1 MSDEPSDPEAD
12 GGDEPSTWQQR
23 IEGEWFGLPSV
34 FDGEGNHTGFNK
46 VNRSSVFEDG
56 QTTYYMH
63 TNFMNTGPLRNR
75 FEVTEFAFGV
85 DDDEQN
91 RVYRGPDFYGA
102 GHPYGSL
109 VDSHYY
115 SPAWRA
121 DLNTMNQILPDG
133 VTQVYSSL
141 LYEGPRI
148 FSVFNGVYRCVHDHD
163 TNPETQAEIAAFLE
177 AEQAMAT
184 RPHVLP
190 DRTDGA
196 WAGTCEVWGADQERV
211 GEADVVIDHRPS
223 DLVRARQTLSI
234 GGAID
239 REMTFDR
246 TRLDHRHTYD
256 GPDLYGNA
264 IAYGR
269 ALYTTQ
275 HHEREAFKIKGREFL
290 IDDEHTMAVA
300 WKLYDGD
307 QMTHIVFGPL
317 SWTAAS

>member
-1 MSDEPSDPEAD
+1 MTDNDQPSE
-12 GGDEPSTWQQR
+12 WQQR

-34 FDGEGNHTGFNK
+34 FDAEGNHTGFNK

-56 QTTYYMH
+56 KTTYFMQ

-75 FEVTEFAFGV
+75 FEVREFAFGV
-85 DDDEQN
+85 DDGEKN

-121 DLNTMNQILPDG
+121 DLNTVNQILPDG

-148 FSVFNGVYRCVHDHD
+148 FSVFNGVYRRVHDYE
-163 TNPETQAEIAAFLE
+163 TNPETQAEIEAFIE
-177 AEQAMAT
+177 SERAMAT

-190 DRTDGA
+190 DRTPGA
-196 WAGTCEVWGADQERV
+196 WTGTCEVYGADQERIGATEV
-211 GEADVVIDHRPS
+211 RLSHRPI
-223 DLVRARQTLSI
+223 DLVRADQTLELSDPI
-234 GGAID
+234 G
-239 REMTFDR
+239 RSLEYSR
-246 TRLDHRHTYD
+246 TRLDNRYTYD
-256 GPDLYGNA
+256 GPDLFGNA

-269 ALYTTQ
+269 ALYTSQ
-275 HHEREAFKIKGREFL
+275 HHEAEAWKIRGREFL
-290 IDDEHTMAVA
+290 IDDEYTMAVM
-300 WKLYDGD
+300 WKIYEGD
-307 QMTHIVFGPL
+307 QMVSIVFGPL
-317 SWTAAS
+317 TWHAD